1 MGSAQ
6 ASMHCSPTAPG
17 KSRHRDHHSG
27 AGALVAV
34 LVAVSII
41 DWRALKKAIAKD
53 RLTQYI

>member
-1 MGSAQ
+1 
-6 ASMHCSPTAPG
+6 MHCSPTAPG